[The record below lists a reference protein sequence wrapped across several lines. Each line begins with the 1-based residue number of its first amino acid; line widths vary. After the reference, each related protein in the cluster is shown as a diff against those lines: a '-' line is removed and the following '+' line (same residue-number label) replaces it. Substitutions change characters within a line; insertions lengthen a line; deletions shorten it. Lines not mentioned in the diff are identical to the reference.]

1 MTVAESVVVMAKPV
15 GPVCNFDCGYCYY
28 LKKTGL
34 FGPGERYR
42 MGHDVLEAYV
52 ATLIAASPGPD
63 VHFVWHGGEPTL
75 AGIPFYAEALAL
87 QERYLPAGWSCE
99 NNIQTNGS
107 LLDDAWCAF
116 LAEHRFTVGLSI
128 DGPARLHDAGRPD
141 RRGRPTHD
149 RVMRGLRNLRAHGIE
164 PDVLCT
170 LNAQNVAY
178 PTEVYRFFL
187 REDVRWLQFLPVVGR
202 GADDR
207 VSDWSV
213 SAEAMGEFLCSVFDE
228 WVRYDVGRIG
238 VQNFLEGLLVATG
251 RPANL
256 CVVAETCGR
265 ALAVEHDGVVYSCD
279 HFVDPAHRL
288 GDVAADGIAALVG
301 GMSSGDSAPRSAT
314 PYPPAAGRAR
324 CSSTATG
331 VVRRTVSSLPRKANG
346 VSTTCPRATA
356 DSSGTSSPTSTGWPR
371 SRNWDDTRPRSWAS
385 SASPRRPNASVGA
398 RPRERPLPVRKR
410 SQVQALLPAEPP
422 RLSSPR
428 RATRLPAA
436 DRTDR
441 GDPVSISAPMNGSV
455 AFICAMP
462 MELAPLKRRLSL
474 RRTRSG
480 SCEFLCRVA
489 RRPSRGGDRDG
500 HGPVARDTG
509 P

>member
-1 MTVAESVVVMAKPV
+1 MTVAAPVVVMAKPV
-15 GPVCNFDCGYCYY
+15 GPVCNFNCGYCYY
-28 LKKTGL
+28 LRKTGL

-42 MGHDVLEAYV
+42 MGHDILEAYV
-52 ATLIAASPGPD
+52 AALIAASPGPD

-75 AGIPFYAEALAL
+75 AGMPFYTEALAL

-170 LNAQNVAY
+170 LNARNVAY
-178 PTEVYRFFL
+178 PAEVYRFFL
-187 REDVRWLQFLPVVGR
+187 REDVRWLQFLPVVDR
-202 GADDR
+202 GADGR

-213 SAEAMGEFLCSVFDE
+213 PAEAMGEFLCSVFDE
-228 WVRYDVGRIG
+228 WVRHDVGRIG

-265 ALAVEHDGVVYSCD
+265 ALAIEHDGVVYSCD

-301 GMSSGDSAPRSAT
+301 GDEQRGFGAAKRDAL
-314 PYPPAAGRAR
+314 PACCRA
-324 CSSTATG
+324 CP
-331 VVRRTVSSLPRKANG
+331 VLVYCNG
-346 VSTTCPRATA
+346 GCPKDRFI
-356 DSSGTSSPTSTGWPR
+356 
-371 SRNWDDTRPRSWAS
+371 
-385 SASPRRPNASVGA
+385 ASPEGESGLNYLCAGYRRFFGHVEPYLGRMAALAQLGRHPTAIMGELGLAEKTERQRWRAAA
-398 RPRERPLPVRKR
+398 RN
-410 SQVQALLPAEPP
+410 
-422 RLSSPR
+422 
-428 RATRLPAA
+428 
-436 DRTDR
+436 
-441 GDPVSISAPMNGSV
+441 DPCPCGSG
-455 AFICAMP
+455 
-462 MELAPLKRRLSL
+462 LKFKHCCL
-474 RRTRSG
+474 
-480 SCEFLCRVA
+480 
-489 RRPSRGGDRDG
+489 PSRRG
-500 HGPVARDTG
+500 
-509 P
+509 